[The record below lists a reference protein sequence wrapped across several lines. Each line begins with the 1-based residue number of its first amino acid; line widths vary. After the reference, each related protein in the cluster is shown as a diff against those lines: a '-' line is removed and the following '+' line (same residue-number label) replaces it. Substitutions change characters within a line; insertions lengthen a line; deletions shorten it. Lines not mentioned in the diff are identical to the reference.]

1 MPRLTISRIS
11 RSIVASN
18 RATPMWK
25 VKSQAEMPS
34 ALESQRSSVASGSSV
49 RLGQHI
55 SMSVVV
61 PPTSAARL
69 PES

>member
-1 MPRLTISRIS
+1 M
-11 RSIVASN
+11 ASN
-18 RATPMWK
+18 RDTPMWN

-34 ALESQRSSVASGSSV
+34 ALESHRSKPSSGSSC